1 MTYLLLTA
9 CGALFG
15 LSYVLVR
22 EIVGTLGPIGVT
34 VGRTLVG
41 GLVLLLVAALRGT
54 PVRPRPRYLVLGL
67 LSAAVPFSL
76 ISLSMLS
83 LNAGTAAVLNASS
96 PMFALLIDSVGRRA
110 WPRLLQVLGLV
121 LASAGVV
128 VVMAVRGLV
137 GAVWGIVAGLAGA
150 AVFAYAGFYAARHFA
165 ASPPLAVAA
174 GQQLAACVLLAPLM
188 LLFTPP
194 GPVDSGA
201 LGRLALLGVL
211 CSALAYL
218 LFYRLIATVGPAL
231 TANVNLLVP
240 MFGVLW
246 GWLLLA
252 EPIPLVSVA
261 GMGLTVAG
269 LALVL
274 RPAADGPPTSMP
286 VGRR

>member
-1 MTYLLLTA
+1 VTYFFLTA

-22 EIVGTLGPIGVT
+22 DLVGGLGPIGVT
-34 VGRTLVG
+34 VGRTLIG
-41 GLVLLLVAALRGT
+41 GLVLLLVAFIRRAPFRL
-54 PVRPRPRYLVLGL
+54 RPRYLVLGL

-96 PMFALLIDSVGRRA
+96 PMFALLIDSAGRRA
-110 WPRLLQVLGLV
+110 WPRLAQLLGLV

-128 VVMAVRGLV
+128 IVMAVRGL
-137 GAVWGIVAGLAGA
+137 GGSSLGITAGLAGA

-165 ASPPLAVAA
+165 ADVPLAVAA
-174 GQQLAACVLLAPLM
+174 GQQLAAGLLLAPLT
-188 LLFTPP
+188 LVFAPP
-194 GPVDSGA
+194 GPVGA
-201 LGRLALLGVL
+201 GAIGRLVLLGLL

-218 LFYRLIATVGPAL
+218 LFYRLIATIGPAL

-246 GWLLLA
+246 GWLLLS

-261 GMGLTVAG
+261 GMVLTVAG

-274 RPAADGPPTSMP
+274 RPAA
-286 VGRR
+286 

>member
-22 EIVGTLGPIGVT
+22 DIVGALGPIGVT

-41 GLVLLLVAALRGT
+41 GLVLLLVARLPRT
-54 PVRPRPRYLVLGL
+54 PFRPRPRYLVLGL

-96 PMFALLIDSVGRRA
+96 PMFALLIDSVGRRS
-110 WPRLLQVLGLV
+110 WPRLGQLVGLV
-121 LASAGVV
+121 LASTGVV
-128 VVMAVRGLV
+128 IVMAVRGL
-137 GAVWGIVAGLAGA
+137 GGSLLGIVAGLAGA

-165 ASPPLAVAA
+165 ADAPVAVAA
-174 GQQLAACVLLAPLM
+174 GQQLAACLLLIPLT
-188 LLFTPP
+188 LVFPP
-194 GPVDSGA
+194 AGPVTAGVVS
-201 LGRLALLGVL
+201 RLALLGLL

-218 LFYRLIATVGPAL
+218 LFYRLIATIGPAL

-240 MFGVLW
+240 MFGVVW

-252 EPIPLVSVA
+252 EPIPLISVA
-261 GMGLTVAG
+261 GMVLTVAG

-274 RPAADGPPTSMP
+274 GPPGAVPTA
-286 VGRR
+286 G

>member
-22 EIVGTLGPIGVT
+22 DIVGALGPIGVT
-34 VGRTLVG
+34 VGRTLIG
-41 GLVLLLVAALRGT
+41 GLVLLLVAICRRT
-54 PVRPRPRYLVLGL
+54 PVRVRPRYLVLGL

-96 PMFALLIDSVGRRA
+96 PMVALLIDSVGRRS
-110 WPRLLQVLGLV
+110 WPRLAQLSGLV

-128 VVMAVRGLV
+128 IVMAVRGL
-137 GAVWGIVAGLAGA
+137 GGSLLGIVAGLAGA

-165 ASPPLAVAA
+165 TTPPLAVAA
-174 GQQLAACVLLAPLM
+174 GQQLAACVLLTPLTVV
-188 LLFTPP
+188 FAPP
-194 GPVDSGA
+194 GPVSAGTVF
-201 LGRLALLGVL
+201 RLMLLGVL

-246 GWLLLA
+246 GRLLLA

-261 GMGLTVAG
+261 GMVLTVAG

-274 RPAADGPPTSMP
+274 HQPA
-286 VGRR
+286 VGNGRGSLRNA

>member
-1 MTYLLLTA
+1 MTYLLLTT

-22 EIVGTLGPIGVT
+22 DIVGALGPIAVT
-34 VGRTLVG
+34 VGRTLIG
-41 GLVLLLVAALRGT
+41 GFVLLLVLRF
-54 PVRPRPRYLVLGL
+54 RFCFLARPRYLVLGL

-110 WPRLLQVLGLV
+110 WPRLAQLLGLA

-128 VVMAVRGLV
+128 VVMAVRGFGGSFLGV
-137 GAVWGIVAGLAGA
+137 VAGLAGA

-165 ASPPLAVAA
+165 SSPPLAVAA
-174 GQQLAACVLLAPLM
+174 GQQLAACVLLFPLT
-188 LLFTPP
+188 FVFPP
-194 GPVDSGA
+194 QGPLVVGVVV
-201 LGRLALLGVL
+201 RLVLLGVL

-252 EPIPLVSVA
+252 EPIPLVSAA
-261 GMGLTVAG
+261 GMVLTVAG

-274 RPAADGPPTSMP
+274 RP
-286 VGRR
+286 VERRP

>member
-1 MTYLLLTA
+1 VTYFLLTA

-22 EIVGTLGPIGVT
+22 DTVGALGPIGVT
-34 VGRTLVG
+34 VGRALIG
-41 GLVLLLVAALRGT
+41 GLVLLLVAVLRRT
-54 PVRPRPRYLVLGL
+54 PVRLRPRYLVLGL

-96 PMFALLIDSVGRRA
+96 PMFALAIDSVGRRS
-110 WPRLLQVLGLV
+110 WPRLAQLFGLV
-121 LASAGVV
+121 LASVGVV
-128 VVMAVRGLV
+128 IVMAVRGL
-137 GAVWGIVAGLAGA
+137 GGSPLGIVAGLAGA

-165 ASPPLAVAA
+165 ATPPLALAA
-174 GQQLAACVLLAPLM
+174 GQQLAACALLFPLTLVFTPAGPVRPGVVGRLVLLGL
-188 LLFTPP
+188 
-194 GPVDSGA
+194 
-201 LGRLALLGVL
+201 L

-246 GWLLLA
+246 GRLLLA
-252 EPIPLVSVA
+252 EPIALVSVA

-274 RPAADGPPTSMP
+274 HRPGTGNGAASSWNA
-286 VGRR
+286 